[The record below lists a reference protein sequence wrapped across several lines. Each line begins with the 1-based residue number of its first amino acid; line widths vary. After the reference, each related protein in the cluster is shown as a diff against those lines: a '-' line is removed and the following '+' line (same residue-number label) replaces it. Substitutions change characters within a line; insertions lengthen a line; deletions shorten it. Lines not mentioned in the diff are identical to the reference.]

1 MWGKVCLGGGSSVCG
16 GSETGMNVARLRN
29 EKKDVWSILRGHK
42 CGEIARQ
49 GFADPEEPLSQCKEL
64 NFT

>member
-1 MWGKVCLGGGSSVCG
+1 MCG